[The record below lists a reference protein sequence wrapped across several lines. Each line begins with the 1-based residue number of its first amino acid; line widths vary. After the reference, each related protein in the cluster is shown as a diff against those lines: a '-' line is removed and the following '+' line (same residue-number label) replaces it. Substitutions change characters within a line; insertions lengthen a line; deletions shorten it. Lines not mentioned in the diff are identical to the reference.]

1 MIKALLKSC
10 NSYIEAATARSWL
23 YQSKRGD
30 HINKALYC
38 MYNTYLHFPLK
49 GSRIAYCV
57 CFQNKINKENMQMY
71 FSAIEELLQ

>member
-1 MIKALLKSC
+1 
-10 NSYIEAATARSWL
+10 
-23 YQSKRGD
+23 
-30 HINKALYC
+30 